1 MWWNWKETFG
11 NPPQFNLLHYCIYKE
26 MDYAIDVLFKQVLVP
41 MEHRQECHIKI
52 EIFRIQDDEVDLEK
66 L

>member
-1 MWWNWKETFG
+1 
-11 NPPQFNLLHYCIYKE
+11 

-66 L
+66 LWHTKQDRATRWHTTLCTVLR